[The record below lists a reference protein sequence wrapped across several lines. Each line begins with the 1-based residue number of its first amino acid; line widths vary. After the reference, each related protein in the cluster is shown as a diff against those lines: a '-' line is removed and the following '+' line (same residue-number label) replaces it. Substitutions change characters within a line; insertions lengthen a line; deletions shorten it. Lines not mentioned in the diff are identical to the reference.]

1 MKLQAPVYG
10 YKIFNPDWTCRDKQ
24 YTCPGEFKEDVK
36 PMVCDRGM
44 HFCPDLKDCFNCYG
58 NNPNNHCAE
67 VIALDEVVQDG
78 NKCATNHLQI
88 VREIPWDEVLKRVNQ
103 GKDCTGIFNTG
114 NRNTGNRNTGDCNT
128 GDRNTGNLNTGN
140 RNTGNRNTGDRNTG
154 NRNTGDWNTG
164 DLNTG
169 NRNTGDWNT
178 GNRNTGDWNTG
189 DCNTGDWNTGDWNTG
204 NRNTGDRNTGN
215 WNTGNRN
222 TGDWNTGD
230 WNSASFSNGVFC
242 TKEPEILIF
251 NKPSGMTFRQ
261 WRDSEA
267 CHLLNQ
273 IQFIPNV
280 WVWDGDMTDE
290 EKEAHPEYKTTG
302 GFLKVLD
309 TSDCCVRWWE
319 NLDEY
324 QRRIIRSIPNFDA
337 AIFKQIT
344 GIDAAK
350 E

>member
-1 MKLQAPVYG
+1 MEQLTAPVKG
-10 YKIFNPDWTCRDKQ
+10 FKVFNPDWTCRDKQ

-36 PMVCDRGM
+36 PMACSAGM
-44 HFCPDLKDCFNCYG
+44 HFCPDLKDCFEYYQ

-67 VIALDEVVQDG
+67 VIALGEVVQDD

-88 VREIPWDEVLKRVNQ
+88 IREIPWDEVLKRVNQ
-103 GKDCTGIFNTG
+103 GKGCTGICNTGDWNTGNRNTGNRNTG
-114 NRNTGNRNTGDCNT
+114 NRNTGNRNTGDC
-128 GDRNTGNLNTGN
+128 
-140 RNTGNRNTGDRNTG
+140 
-154 NRNTGDWNTG
+154 
-164 DLNTG
+164 
-169 NRNTGDWNT
+169 
-178 GNRNTGDWNTG
+178 
-189 DCNTGDWNTGDWNTG
+189 
-204 NRNTGDRNTGN
+204 
-215 WNTGNRN
+215 N

-242 TKEPEILIF
+242 TEEPEILIF

-273 IQFIPNV
+273 IQFMPNV

-344 GIDAAK
+344 GIDA
-350 E
+350 

>member
-1 MKLQAPVYG
+1 MEQLTAPVKG
-10 YKIFNPDWTCRDKQ
+10 FKVFNPDWTCRDKQ

-36 PMVCDRGM
+36 PMACSAGM
-44 HFCPDLKDCFNCYG
+44 HFCPDLKDCFEYYQ

-67 VIALDEVVQDG
+67 VIALGEVVQDD

-88 VREIPWDEVLKRVNQ
+88 IREIPWDEVLKRVNQ
-103 GKDCTGIFNTG
+103 GKGCTGICNTG
-114 NRNTGNRNTGDCNT
+114 N
-128 GDRNTGNLNTGN
+128 
-140 RNTGNRNTGDRNTG
+140 
-154 NRNTGDWNTG
+154 
-164 DLNTG
+164 
-169 NRNTGDWNT
+169 
-178 GNRNTGDWNTG
+178 
-189 DCNTGDWNTGDWNTG
+189 
-204 NRNTGDRNTGN
+204 
-215 WNTGNRN
+215 
-222 TGDWNTGD
+222 WNTGD

-251 NKPSGMTFRQ
+251 DKPSGMTFRQ
-261 WRDSEA
+261 WRDSTA

-273 IQFIPNV
+273 IQFMPNV
-280 WVWDGDMTDE
+280 WVWDDDMTDE

-344 GIDAAK
+344 GIDA
-350 E
+350 

>member
-1 MKLQAPVYG
+1 MKQLTAPVKG
-10 YKIFNPDWTCRDKQ
+10 FKVFNPDWTCRDKQ

-36 PMVCDRGM
+36 PMACSAGM
-44 HFCPDLKDCFNCYG
+44 HFCPDLKDCFEYYQ

-67 VIALDEVVQDG
+67 VIALGEVVQDD

-88 VREIPWDEVLKRVNQ
+88 IREIPRYEVLKRVNQ
-103 GKDCTGIFNTG
+103 GKGCTGIC
-114 NRNTGNRNTGDCNT
+114 NTGDC
-128 GDRNTGNLNTGN
+128 
-140 RNTGNRNTGDRNTG
+140 NTG

-164 DLNTG
+164 D
-169 NRNTGDWNT
+169 W
-178 GNRNTGDWNTG
+178 
-189 DCNTGDWNTGDWNTG
+189 
-204 NRNTGDRNTGN
+204 
-215 WNTGNRN
+215 N

-242 TKEPEILIF
+242 TEEPEILIF

-261 WRDSEA
+261 WRDSAA

-273 IQFIPNV
+273 IQFMPNV
-280 WVWDGDMTDE
+280 WVWDSDMTDE

-344 GIDAAK
+344 GIDA
-350 E
+350 

>member
-1 MKLQAPVYG
+1 MEQLTAPVKG
-10 YKIFNPDWTCRDKQ
+10 FKVFDPDWACRDKQ

-36 PMVCDRGM
+36 PMTCSAGM
-44 HFCPDLKDCFNCYG
+44 HFCPDLKDYFEYYQ

-67 VIALDEVVQDG
+67 VIALGEVVQDG

-88 VREIPWDEVLKRVNQ
+88 IREIPWDEVLKRVNQ
-103 GKDCTGIFNTG
+103 GKGCTGICNTG
-114 NRNTGNRNTGDCNT
+114 DRNTGNRNTGDCNT
-128 GDRNTGNLNTGN
+128 G
-140 RNTGNRNTGDRNTG
+140 NRNTGDRNTG
-154 NRNTGDWNTG
+154 DWNTGDRNTGDWNTG
-164 DLNTG
+164 DWNTG
-169 NRNTGDWNT
+169 DRNTGDWNT
-178 GNRNTGDWNTG
+178 GNRNTGN
-189 DCNTGDWNTGDWNTG
+189 
-204 NRNTGDRNTGN
+204 RNTGN
-215 WNTGNRN
+215 WN

-242 TKEPEILIF
+242 TEEPEILIF

-261 WRDSEA
+261 WLDSTA

-273 IQFIPNV
+273 IQFMPNV
-280 WVWDGDMTDE
+280 WVRDGDMTDE

-302 GFLKVLD
+302 GFLKVLY

-344 GIDAAK
+344 GIDA
-350 E
+350 

>member
-1 MKLQAPVYG
+1 MEQLTAPVKG
-10 YKIFNPDWTCRDKQ
+10 FKVFNPDWTCRDKQ

-36 PMVCDRGM
+36 PMACSAGM
-44 HFCPDLKDCFNCYG
+44 HFCPDLKDCFEYYQ

-67 VIALDEVVQDG
+67 VIALGEVVQDG

-88 VREIPWDEVLKRVNQ
+88 IREIPWDEVLKRVNQ
-103 GKDCTGIFNTG
+103 GKGCTGICNTGDCNTG
-114 NRNTGNRNTGDCNT
+114 NRNTGICNTGNRNTGDCNT
-128 GDRNTGNLNTGN
+128 GDC
-140 RNTGNRNTGDRNTG
+140 NTGNRNTGDCNTG
-154 NRNTGDWNTG
+154 NR
-164 DLNTG
+164 
-169 NRNTGDWNT
+169 
-178 GNRNTGDWNTG
+178 NTG
-189 DCNTGDWNTGDWNTG
+189 DCNTGDWN
-204 NRNTGDRNTGN
+204 
-215 WNTGNRN
+215 
-222 TGDWNTGD
+222 
-230 WNSASFSNGVFC
+230 SVSFSNGVFC
-242 TKEPEILIF
+242 TEEPEILIF

-261 WRDSEA
+261 WRNSAA

-273 IQFIPNV
+273 IQFMPNV
-280 WVWDGDMTDE
+280 WVWDSDMTDE

-344 GIDAAK
+344 GIDA
-350 E
+350 

>member
-1 MKLQAPVYG
+1 MEQLTAPVKG
-10 YKIFNPDWTCRDKQ
+10 FKVFNPDWTCRDKQ

-36 PMVCDRGM
+36 PMACSAGM
-44 HFCPDLKDCFNCYG
+44 HFCPDLKDCFEYYQ

-67 VIALDEVVQDG
+67 VIALGEVVQDD

-88 VREIPWDEVLKRVNQ
+88 IREIPWDEVLKRVNQ
-103 GKDCTGIFNTG
+103 GKGCTGICNTGDCNTGNWNTGNWNTGNWNTG
-114 NRNTGNRNTGDCNT
+114 NRNTGNRNTGNRNTGNCNT
-128 GDRNTGNLNTGN
+128 GDCNTGN
-140 RNTGNRNTGDRNTG
+140 RNTGN
-154 NRNTGDWNTG
+154 
-164 DLNTG
+164 
-169 NRNTGDWNT
+169 
-178 GNRNTGDWNTG
+178 
-189 DCNTGDWNTGDWNTG
+189 
-204 NRNTGDRNTGN
+204 RNTGN

-222 TGDWNTGD
+222 TGDCNTGNRNTGDCNTGNRNTGNWNTGD

-242 TKEPEILIF
+242 TEEPEILIF

-273 IQFIPNV
+273 IQFMPNV
-280 WVWDGDMTDE
+280 WVWDDDMTDE

-344 GIDAAK
+344 GIDA
-350 E
+350 

>member
-10 YKIFNPDWTCRDKQ
+10 YKIFNPDWTCRNKQ

-36 PMVCDRGM
+36 QMLCDAGM
-44 HFCPDLKDCFNCYG
+44 HFCPDLKDCFEYYPSD
-58 NNPNNHCAE
+58 PNYHCAE
-67 VIALDEVVQDG
+67 VVALDEIVQDG
-78 NKCATNHLQI
+78 DECATNHLQI
-88 VREIPWDEVLKRVNQ
+88 IREIPWDEVLKHVNQ
-103 GKDCTGIFNTG
+103 GKGCTGI
-114 NRNTGNRNTGDCNT
+114 
-128 GDRNTGNLNTGN
+128 
-140 RNTGNRNTGDRNTG
+140 
-154 NRNTGDWNTG
+154 W
-164 DLNTG
+164 NTG

-178 GNRNTGDWNTG
+178 GNCNTGDCNTGDWNTGDCNTGDCNTGNRNTGNCNTGDWNTGDWNTG
-189 DCNTGDWNTGDWNTG
+189 DCNTGDWNTGNC
-204 NRNTGDRNTGN
+204 
-215 WNTGNRN
+215 
-222 TGDWNTGD
+222 NTGD

-242 TKEPEILIF
+242 TEEPEILIF

-261 WRDSEA
+261 WRDSAA

-273 IQFIPNV
+273 IQFMPNV
-280 WVWDGDMTDE
+280 WVWDSDMTDE

-319 NLDEY
+319 NLDESD
-324 QRRIIRSIPNFDA
+324 RDVIRSIPNFDA

>member
-1 MKLQAPVYG
+1 MEQLTAPVKG
-10 YKIFNPDWTCRDKQ
+10 FKVFNPDWTCRDKQ

-36 PMVCDRGM
+36 PIACSAGM
-44 HFCPDLKDCFNCYG
+44 HFCPDLKDCFKYYQ

-67 VIALDEVVQDG
+67 VIALGEVVQDG

-88 VREIPWDEVLKRVNQ
+88 IREIPWDEVLKRVNQ
-103 GKDCTGIFNTG
+103 GKGCTGICNTG
-114 NRNTGNRNTGDCNT
+114 NCNTGNCNT
-128 GDRNTGNLNTGN
+128 GNC
-140 RNTGNRNTGDRNTG
+140 
-154 NRNTGDWNTG
+154 
-164 DLNTG
+164 
-169 NRNTGDWNT
+169 NTGDWNT

-189 DCNTGDWNTGDWNTG
+189 NWNTGDCNTGNWNTGNWNTGDCNTGDWNTGDCNTGDCNTG
-204 NRNTGDRNTGN
+204 NCNTGN
-215 WNTGNRN
+215 C
-222 TGDWNTGD
+222 NTGD

-242 TKEPEILIF
+242 TEEPEILIF

-273 IQFIPNV
+273 IQFMPNV
-280 WVWDGDMTDE
+280 WVWAGDMTDE

-309 TSDCCVRWWE
+309 TSDCCVRWLE
-319 NLDEY
+319 SLDEY
-324 QRRIIRSIPNFDA
+324 QRNIIRSIPNFDA

-344 GIDAAK
+344 GIDA
-350 E
+350 

>member
-1 MKLQAPVYG
+1 MEQLTAPVKG
-10 YKIFNPDWTCRDKQ
+10 FKVFNPDWTCRDKQ

-36 PMVCDRGM
+36 PMACSAGM
-44 HFCPDLKDCFNCYG
+44 HFCPDLKDCFEYYQ

-67 VIALDEVVQDG
+67 VIAIGEVVQDG

-88 VREIPWDEVLKRVNQ
+88 IREIPWDEVLKRANQ
-103 GKDCTGIFNTG
+103 GKGCTGIC
-114 NRNTGNRNTGDCNT
+114 NTGDC
-128 GDRNTGNLNTGN
+128 
-140 RNTGNRNTGDRNTG
+140 NTG
-154 NRNTGDWNTG
+154 NRNTGDW
-164 DLNTG
+164 
-169 NRNTGDWNT
+169 NTGDWNT

-189 DCNTGDWNTGDWNTG
+189 DCNTGDCNTGDCNTGDWNTG
-204 NRNTGDRNTGN
+204 NRNTGD
-215 WNTGNRN
+215 WNTGNR
-222 TGDWNTGD
+222 NTGD

-242 TKEPEILIF
+242 TEEPEILIF

-261 WRDSEA
+261 WRDSAA

-273 IQFIPNV
+273 IQFMPNV
-280 WVWDGDMTDE
+280 WVWDSDMTDE

-344 GIDAAK
+344 GIDA
-350 E
+350 

>member
-1 MKLQAPVYG
+1 MEQLTAPVKG
-10 YKIFNPDWTCRDKQ
+10 FKVFNPDWACRDKQ

-36 PMVCDRGM
+36 PMTCSAGM
-44 HFCPDLKDCFNCYG
+44 HFCPDLKDCFEYYQ

-67 VIALDEVVQDG
+67 VIALGEVVQDG

-88 VREIPWDEVLKRVNQ
+88 IHEIPWDEVLKRVNQ
-103 GKDCTGIFNTG
+103 GKGCTGI
-114 NRNTGNRNTGDCNT
+114 C
-128 GDRNTGNLNTGN
+128 
-140 RNTGNRNTGDRNTG
+140 
-154 NRNTGDWNTG
+154 NTG

-169 NRNTGDWNT
+169 N
-178 GNRNTGDWNTG
+178 WNTG
-189 DCNTGDWNTGDWNTG
+189 D
-204 NRNTGDRNTGN
+204 R
-215 WNTGNRN
+215 
-222 TGDWNTGD
+222 NTGD

-242 TKEPEILIF
+242 TEEPEILIF

-261 WRDSEA
+261 WRDSTA

-273 IQFIPNV
+273 IQFMPNV
-280 WVWDGDMTDE
+280 WVWDGYMTVE

-309 TSDCCVRWWE
+309 TSDCCVRWWK

-344 GIDAAK
+344 GIDA
-350 E
+350 